1 MLVKRATTLSLTFL
15 LGLPAISLADPGNVV
30 SWFSNSLNELT
41 FTCATAVVKLNLV
54 DANVARVRLE
64 PGGVAFSTNASFTV
78 IKNWVLPPITVV
90 DGSTLIVTT
99 SGLRVDVSKTPFHL
113 TFRKPDGTVWL
124 TDTNA
129 TGFVSTPSGS
139 VTNLSETFGMPS
151 GEQFYGLGLVLGK
164 PLSYRGQTRTLYNAR
179 SGFSSGAM
187 TDMAVPLMVSSK
199 GYGVFV
205 DNTFSQTWDFTLSS
219 TTQWRALVASGE
231 LNYYFIGGNTPA
243 DALNRYG
250 QIVGTAPVAPRW
262 AMGYMQSKYGYRN
275 WSQMYT
281 AVSTFRTND
290 LPVDTLILDL
300 YWFGSP
306 SVMGGLT
313 WDNANFPNPSS
324 NLTALANLGVKTIN
338 IHEEYL
344 NNANQPALSNFNAAA
359 AAHYLLTTDAAMTTP
374 SIQVNNGFYNT
385 AGYVDFSNPSARGWW
400 FSKIKPLY
408 DAGIAGFWTD
418 LGEPEQDNANDYLFG
433 GHRESEMHNV
443 YNFLWHQGLAEG
455 FATNY
460 PNARLYILS
469 RSGFAGDHRFGV
481 GHWTNDTGA
490 DWTTFAAH
498 LNAICNYGLSG
509 LNYFGSD
516 IGGFTGTATDELYVR
531 WFQFGAFCPVFRAH
545 GVDSKPVAPYEFDL
559 FVQDHC
565 RNMMKLHY
573 RLLPYEYTMARET
586 FDTGI
591 PMDRAL
597 PLAFASDTNVLV
609 NGTQFMFGSNIMVA
623 PVTAQGAVSRS
634 VYLPAGKWIDLWGG
648 QVLTA
653 PLTTNWPAPM
663 GQIPTFYRDNS
674 ITPLGPYVESS
685 RFDDGS
691 QRGARVYCSTNASY
705 TLYDDDGASNGY
717 RSNLFATTTISAG
730 TLSNTVAV
738 NIGAATGSYAGQP
751 TQRAWQVELY
761 CTNAVS
767 NVVADGVPLS
777 SVTSAELLAAAT
789 SGYYLDGAEHLLRM
803 ALPAASIT
811 QPHLITAYLNLTS
824 PPPYEARINGGGR
837 PYLDR
842 GGALWVEDRAYHAG
856 SFGINGG
863 SSNMIPNPIAGTD
876 DDVLYQSEHLGVT
889 FAARFDCP
897 NGTYETTLDNAETRW
912 NAPGQRIF
920 NVSILGQQVLSN
932 FDIFAAAGG
941 SNKAIVVTFT
951 NMVSSGQLEIDF
963 NDVTTPSET
972 NARVSAIRV
981 RKIADPIFES
991 IPPTVV
997 INSPVNGSSVTGA
1010 VSITGN
1016 ASDNVAVAKVE
1027 VSIDNGGW
1035 SIATGTTNW
1044 SFSLNTA
1051 TMLNGLH
1058 TISARATDG
1067 SGNLSSMPSVTVRV
1081 INVPGAYLARI
1092 SAGNPS
1098 NVTDCAA
1105 NVWVADQAYT
1115 PGSFGYS
1122 GSGNG
1127 GYVNNAISGVC
1138 TNVWPLYQRERYSTA
1153 SGGYSYLFDCPPG
1166 LYETTLLEA
1175 ETFWSGSNQRVFN
1188 VFLQGQEVLSNFD
1201 IFATAGGKNIPV
1213 PRVFTS
1219 AVAATQLEMDFIP
1232 MTDNARASGIQ
1243 VRKIA
1248 DLDSDGDGIPD
1259 WWMLAYFNHPMGQ
1272 VADNSLANE
1281 DADGTGQNN
1290 LFKYITGLNPLD
1302 PTAVFVLNIAS
1313 VSNQPSQNNL
1323 LYNPVALGRTYTPQF
1338 SVDLAS
1344 GAWTQLTG
1352 FAGPATNGGQV
1363 TITDLNA
1370 TQSNKFYRIHI
1381 TYP

>member
-1 MLVKRATTLSLTFL
+1 MPVKRATTLFLTFL

-64 PGGVAFSTNASFTV
+64 PSGVAFNTNVSFTV

-90 DGSTLIVTT
+90 DGSTLTVTT

-113 TFRKPDGTVWL
+113 TFRKPDGTLWL

-129 TGFVSTPSGS
+129 TGFTITPSGS
-139 VTNLSETFGMPS
+139 ITNLSETFGMPG

-199 GYGVFV
+199 GDGVFV

-219 TTQWRALVASGE
+219 TTQWRALVTSGE

-313 WDNANFPNPSS
+313 WDNTNFPNQSS

-338 IHEEYL
+338 IHEEYI
-344 NNANQPALSNFNAAA
+344 NNANQPALGNFNTAA

-418 LGEPEQDNANDYLFG
+418 LGEPEQDNANDFLFG

-443 YNFLWHQGLAEG
+443 YNLLWHQGLAEG

-516 IGGFTGTATDELYVR
+516 IGGFTGTPTDELYVR

-545 GVDSKPVAPYEFDL
+545 GMDSKPVAPYEFDL

-597 PLAFASDTNVLV
+597 PLAFPSDTNGFI
-609 NGTQFMFGSNIMVA
+609 NGSQFMFGSNIMVA
-623 PVTAQGAVSRS
+623 PVSTQGAGSRS
-634 VYLPAGKWIDLWGG
+634 VYLPAGNWIDLWGG
-648 QVLTA
+648 QALTG
-653 PLTTNWPAPM
+653 PVTTNWAAPIS
-663 GQIPTFYRDNS
+663 QIPAFYRDNS
-674 ITPLGPYVESS
+674 ITPLGPYVQSS
-685 RFDDGS
+685 QFDDGTV
-691 QRGARVYCSTNASY
+691 RGLRVYCSTNASG
-705 TLYDDDGASNGY
+705 TVYDDDGVSTGF
-717 RSNLFATTTISAG
+717 RSNQFATTSISAAA
-730 TLSNTVAV
+730 LSNSVAL
-738 NIGAATGSYAGQP
+738 NIGSAVGSYTGQP
-751 TQRAWQVELY
+751 AQRMWQVEVY

-767 NVVADGVPLS
+767 DVVADGVSLAS
-777 SVTSAELLAAAT
+777 FTSAESLTSAP
-789 SGYYLDGAEHLLRM
+789 SGYYVDGAEHLVRM
-803 ALPAASIT
+803 VIPSAPIT
-811 QPHLITAYLNLTS
+811 QSHLVTTYLNQTS

-842 GGALWVEDRAYHAG
+842 GGAMWVEDRAYHAG

-863 SSNMIPNPIAGTD
+863 ASNMVANAIAGTD
-876 DDVLYQSEHLGVT
+876 DDVLYQSEHLGAT
-889 FAARFDCP
+889 FTALFDCP
-897 NGTYETTLDNAETRW
+897 NGTYETTLYDAETRW

-941 SNKAIVVTFT
+941 SNKAVVVTFT
-951 NMVSSGQLEIDF
+951 NIVSSGQLEIDF
-963 NDVTTPSET
+963 NAVATPSET

-991 IPPTVV
+991 IPPTVF
-997 INSPVNGSSVTGA
+997 ISSPVNGTTVAGTLA
-1010 VSITGN
+1010 VMGT

-1044 SFSLNTA
+1044 LFSLNTA
-1051 TMLNGLH
+1051 TLLNGLH

-1067 SGNLSSMPSVTVRV
+1067 SGNVSSIPSVTVRV

-1092 SAGNPS
+1092 SPGNPS
-1098 NVTDCAA
+1098 NATDCAA
-1105 NVWVADQAYT
+1105 NVWMADQGYT

-1122 GSGNG
+1122 GNGSG

-1138 TNVWPLYQRERYSTA
+1138 ANVWPLYQRERYSTA

-1166 LYETTLLEA
+1166 IYETTLLEA
-1175 ETFWSGSNQRVFN
+1175 ETYWSSTNARVFN
-1188 VFLQGQEVLSNFD
+1188 VFLQGQQVLTNFD
-1201 IFATAGGKNIPV
+1201 IFKTAGGQNIPIS
-1213 PRVFTS
+1213 RVFTS
-1219 AVAATQLEMDFIP
+1219 AVAAAQLEMDFIP
-1232 MTDNARASGIQ
+1232 ITDNARASGIQ

-1248 DLDSDGDGIPD
+1248 DLDSDADGIPD
-1259 WWMLAYFNHPMGQ
+1259 WWMLAYFNHPTGQ
-1272 VADNSLANE
+1272 GADYSLAND

-1290 LFKYITGLNPLD
+1290 LFKYVTGLNPLD

-1313 VSNQPSQNNL
+1313 VPNQPLQNNL
-1323 LYNPVALGRTYTPQF
+1323 LFDPVALGRTYAPQF
-1338 SVDLAS
+1338 SVDLVS
-1344 GAWTQLTG
+1344 GLWSQLTG
-1352 FAGPATNGGQV
+1352 FAGPVTNGNQV

>member
-1 MLVKRATTLSLTFL
+1 MTLSLALL
-15 LGLPAISLADPGNVV
+15 LGLPAISFADPGNVV
-30 SWFSNSLNELT
+30 SWSSNSLNELT
-41 FTCATAVVKLNLV
+41 FTCATANVKLEFV
-54 DANVARVRLE
+54 DANVVRVRME
-64 PGGVAFSTNASFTV
+64 PSGAPFNTNTSLTV
-78 IKNWVLPPITVV
+78 IKAWARPAISVV
-90 DGSTLIVTT
+90 DGSTLTVTT
-99 SGLRVDVSKTPFHL
+99 PGLQVNVQKTPLRL
-113 TFRKPDGTVWL
+113 TFRKLDGTVWL
-124 TDTNA
+124 TDTNT
-129 TGFVSTPSGS
+129 TGLSFTAGS
-139 VTNLSETFGMPS
+139 PTNTSHMFTMPA

-199 GYGVFV
+199 GYGVFM
-205 DNTFSQTWDFTLSS
+205 DNTYSQTWDFTQSG
-219 TTQWRALVASGE
+219 TTQWRALVSNGE

-313 WDNANFPNPSS
+313 WDNTNFPNPSS

-338 IHEEYL
+338 IHEEYI

-374 SIQVNNGFYNT
+374 SIQVNNGFYNS

-418 LGEPEQDNANDYLFG
+418 LGEPEQDNANDYLLG

-455 FATNY
+455 FAANY

-516 IGGFTGTATDELYVR
+516 IGGFTGTPTDELYVR

-573 RLLPYEYTMARET
+573 RLLPYEYTTARET

-597 PLAFASDTNVLV
+597 PLAFPGDTNGFV

-623 PVTAQGAVSRS
+623 PVITQGAGSRS
-634 VYLPAGKWIDLWGG
+634 VYLPGGKWVDLWGG
-648 QVLTA
+648 QVLNG
-653 PLTTNWPAPM
+653 PVTTNWPAPM
-663 GQIPTFYRDNS
+663 GQIPAFYRDNS
-674 ITPLGPYVESS
+674 ITPLGPYVQSS
-685 RFDDGS
+685 QFDDGS
-691 QRGARVYCSTNASY
+691 LRGVRVYCSTNAGY
-705 TLYDDDGASNGY
+705 TLYDDDGVSTGF
-717 RSNLFATTTISAG
+717 RSNQFATTSISAAV
-730 TLSNTVAV
+730 LSNSVAL
-738 NIGAATGSYAGQP
+738 NIGGAAGSYVGQP
-751 TQRAWQVELY
+751 TQRTWQVEVY

-767 NVVADGVPLS
+767 AVVADGASLAS
-777 SVTSAELLAAAT
+777 FTSAESLTSAP
-789 SGYYLDGAEHLLRM
+789 SGYYVDGAEHLVRM
-803 ALPAASIT
+803 VIPSAPIT
-811 QPHLITAYLNLTS
+811 QSHLVTTYLNQTP

-837 PYLDR
+837 PYLDH
-842 GGALWVEDRAYHAG
+842 GGAMWVEDRPWHAG

-863 SSNMIPNPIAGTD
+863 GSNMIANAIAGTD

-889 FAARFDCP
+889 FTALFDCP
-897 NGTYETTLDNAETRW
+897 NGTYETTLYNAETRW
-912 NAPGQRIF
+912 NAPGQRLF

-941 SNKAIVVTFT
+941 SNKAIAVTFT
-951 NMVSSGQLEIDF
+951 NIVSSGQLEIDF
-963 NDVTTPSET
+963 NDVATAFET

-981 RKIADPIFES
+981 KKIADPVFES
-991 IPPTVV
+991 VPPSVA
-997 INSPVNGSSVTGA
+997 INSPTNGSTVAGTVSVTGL
-1010 VSITGN
+1010 

-1027 VSIDNGGW
+1027 VSVDNGGW

-1044 SFSLNTA
+1044 SFSLTTPA
-1051 TMLNGLH
+1051 IVNGLH

-1067 SGNLSSMPSVTVRV
+1067 SGNVSSIPSVTVRV

-1098 NVTDCAA
+1098 NVTDCAS
-1105 NVWVADQAYT
+1105 NVWVADQAYS

-1122 GSGNG
+1122 GNGAG

-1138 TNVWPLYQRERYSTA
+1138 ASVWPLYQRERYSTA

-1166 LYETTLLEA
+1166 IYETMLLEA
-1175 ETFWSGSNQRVFN
+1175 ETYWSGSNQRVFN
-1188 VFLQGQEVLSNFD
+1188 VFLQGQEVLTNFD

-1213 PRVFTS
+1213 TRVFTCT
-1219 AVAATQLEMDFIP
+1219 VAAAQLEMDFIP
-1232 MTDNARASGIQ
+1232 ITDNARASGIQ
-1243 VRKIA
+1243 IRKIA
-1248 DLDSDGDGIPD
+1248 DLDSDADGIPD
-1259 WWMLAYFNHPMGQ
+1259 WWMLAYFNHPTGQ
-1272 VADNSLANE
+1272 FADNSLANL

-1290 LFKYITGLNPLD
+1290 LFKYSAGLNPID
-1302 PTAVFVLNIAS
+1302 PTAVFVLNVAG
-1313 VSNQPSQNNL
+1313 VPNQPSQNNL
-1323 LYNPVALGRTYTPQF
+1323 FFAPVASGRTYTPQF

-1344 GAWTQLTG
+1344 GIWTQLTG
-1352 FAGPATNGGQV
+1352 FAGPMTNGGQV

>member
-1 MLVKRATTLSLTFL
+1 MKRATTLFLAFL
-15 LGLPAISLADPGNVV
+15 LGLPAISNADPGNVV

-41 FTCATAVVKLNLV
+41 FTCATAVVKLNLM

-64 PGGVAFSTNASFTV
+64 PGGVAFNTNVSFTV
-78 IKNWVLPPITVV
+78 IKNWALPPITVV
-90 DGSTLIVTT
+90 DGSTLTVTT
-99 SGLRVDVSKTPFHL
+99 SGLRVDVQKTPFRL
-113 TFRKPDGTVWL
+113 TFRKLDGTVWL
-124 TDTNA
+124 TDTNT
-129 TGFVSTPSGS
+129 TGLSFTAGS
-139 VTNLSETFGMPS
+139 PTNSSHTFAMLS

-187 TDMAVPLMVSSK
+187 TDMAVPLMLSSK
-199 GYGVFV
+199 GYGVFM

-219 TTQWRALVASGE
+219 TTQWRALVSNGE

-306 SVMGGLT
+306 NVMGGLT
-313 WDNANFPNPSS
+313 WDNTNFPNPSS

-338 IHEEYL
+338 IHEEYI

-359 AAHYLLTTDAAMTTP
+359 AAHYLLTTDGSMTTP

-385 AGYVDFSNPSARGWW
+385 AGYVDFSNPLARGWW

-418 LGEPEQDNANDYLFG
+418 LGEPEQDNANDYLSG

-460 PNARLYILS
+460 PYARLYILS

-516 IGGFTGTATDELYVR
+516 IGGFTGTPTDELYVR

-586 FDTGI
+586 FDTGM

-597 PLAFASDTNVLV
+597 PLAFPSDTNGFV
-609 NGTQFMFGSNIMVA
+609 NGSQFMFGSNIMVA
-623 PVTAQGAVSRS
+623 PVNTQGAGSRS
-634 VYLPAGKWIDLWGG
+634 VYLPAGNWIDLWGG
-648 QVLTA
+648 QALTG
-653 PLTTNWPAPM
+653 PVTTNWAAPIS
-663 GQIPTFYRDNS
+663 QIPAFYRDNS
-674 ITPLGPYVESS
+674 ITPLGPYVQSS
-685 RFDDGS
+685 QFDDGTV
-691 QRGARVYCSTNASY
+691 RGLRVYCSTNANG
-705 TLYDDDGASNGY
+705 TVYDDDGVSTGF
-717 RSNLFATTTISAG
+717 RSNQFATTSISAAA
-730 TLSNTVAV
+730 LSNSVAL
-738 NIGAATGSYAGQP
+738 NIGGAVGSYTGQP
-751 TQRAWQVELY
+751 AQRMWQVELY

-767 NVVADGVPLS
+767 DVVADGVSLASFS
-777 SVTSAELLAAAT
+777 SAESLTSAP
-789 SGYYLDGAEHLLRM
+789 SGYYVDGAEHLVRIVIPS
-803 ALPAASIT
+803 APIT
-811 QPHLITAYLNLTS
+811 QSRLVTAYLNPTS

-842 GGALWVEDRAYHAG
+842 GGAMWVEDRAYHAG

-863 SSNMIPNPIAGTD
+863 GSNMIPNAIANTLD
-876 DDVLYQSEHLGVT
+876 PVMFQSEHNGT
-889 FAARFDCP
+889 SFSAFFDCP
-897 NGTYETTLDNAETRW
+897 NGTYETTLYNAETRW
-912 NAPGQRIF
+912 TAPGQRLF

-932 FDIFAAAGG
+932 FDIFAAVGG
-941 SNKAIVVTFT
+941 SNKAVAVTFT
-951 NMVSSGQLEIDF
+951 NIVSGGQLEIDF
-963 NDVTTPSET
+963 NDVATAFET
-972 NARVSAIRV
+972 NARVSAVRV
-981 RKIADPIFES
+981 RKIADPVFES
-991 IPPTVV
+991 IPPTVA
-997 INSPVNGSSVTGA
+997 ISSPVNGFTVTGTL
-1010 VSITGN
+1010 SIMGT

-1027 VSIDNGGW
+1027 VNIDNGGW
-1035 SIATGTTNW
+1035 SIASGTTNW
-1044 SFSLNTA
+1044 LFSVDT
-1051 TMLNGLH
+1051 TTILNGLH

-1067 SGNLSSMPSVTVRV
+1067 SSNVSSIPSVTVRV

-1105 NVWVADQAYT
+1105 NLWVADQAYT

-1122 GSGNG
+1122 GNGTG

-1138 TNVWPLYQRERYSTA
+1138 TNFWPLYQRERYSTA

-1166 LYETTLLEA
+1166 IYETTLLEA
-1175 ETFWSGSNQRVFN
+1175 ETYWSSTNARVFN
-1188 VFLQGQEVLSNFD
+1188 VFLQGQQVLTNFD
-1201 IFATAGGKNIPV
+1201 VFKAAGGQNIPV
-1213 PRVFTS
+1213 TRVFTCV
-1219 AVAATQLEMDFIP
+1219 VAAAQLEMDFVPNI
-1232 MTDNARASGIQ
+1232 DNARASGIQ

-1259 WWMLAYFNHPMGQ
+1259 WWMLAYFNHPTGQ
-1272 VADNSLANE
+1272 GFDNSLASE

-1290 LFKYITGLNPLD
+1290 LFKYVAGLNPID
-1302 PTAVFVLNIAS
+1302 PTAVFILNIAG
-1313 VSNQPSQNNL
+1313 VPNQPSQNNL
-1323 LYNPVALGRTYTPQF
+1323 LFAPLALGRTYAPQF
-1338 SVDLAS
+1338 SVDLAGGIWS
-1344 GAWTQLTG
+1344 QLTG
-1352 FAGPATNGGQV
+1352 FAGPVTNANQV

-1370 TQSNKFYRIHI
+1370 TQCNKFYRLHI